1 MSSFAPRRTTHS
13 QRDMIHGALCMRS
26 TSQQFASAI
35 LLETSVCVRNCARP
49 ALTEVGVSLRV
60 VLKPAVKDG
69 AHLSNWYSVLCSWN
83 WEGGAARKNRLMCF
97 FVTSPL
103 SICCNRLRVFIDSSN
118 FLGCSS
124 QHSLEKSRTRAK
136 HGSEARTINT
146 SKEIYIRLN
155 IRLVCGH
162 IIYAILVVP
171 TPTMFYYVLQE
182 DLGLSIY
189 ASVSVSRNLNFG
201 RRETWVY

>member
-60 VLKPAVKDG
+60 VLKPAMKDG
-69 AHLSNWYSVLCSWN
+69 AHLSNWYSVSCSWN
-83 WEGGAARKNRLMCF
+83 WEGGVTWKNRLMCF

-103 SICCNRLRVFIDSSN
+103 SICCNRLLSQFWTATVQYGSSSIHQSSSVFPLSIAW
-118 FLGCSS
+118 
-124 QHSLEKSRTRAK
+124 KSRGPVRST
-136 HGSEARTINT
+136 GQ
-146 SKEIYIRLN
+146 
-155 IRLVCGH
+155 RLVFN
-162 IIYAILVVP
+162 I
-171 TPTMFYYVLQE
+171 QE
-182 DLGLSIY
+182 RLKCK
-189 ASVSVSRNLNFG
+189 R
-201 RRETWVY
+201 

>member
-13 QRDMIHGALCMRS
+13 QRDMIHCALCMRS

-83 WEGGAARKNRLMCF
+83 WEGGAARKNWLMCF

-103 SICCNRLRVFIDSSN
+103 SICYNCLLSQFWTATVQYGSSSIHQR
-118 FLGCSS
+118 SS
-124 QHSLEKSRTRAK
+124 ALPQHILEKSRTRAK
-136 HGSEARTINT
+136 HGSEARRN
-146 SKEIYIRLN
+146 YF
-155 IRLVCGH
+155 VCMIC
-162 IIYAILVVP
+162 IIHHSFLFIDP
-171 TPTMFYYVLQE
+171 CW
-182 DLGLSIY
+182 
-189 ASVSVSRNLNFG
+189 NL
-201 RRETWVY
+201 YL